1 MTSGIEISE
10 SDFKQYNLK
19 EQNVII
25 FKNLLEV
32 KMDVRKFQDTNVTEH
47 KKIKSWSI
55 KAILISSGAIGLA
68 VIVLGFLF
76 QHIDQAK
83 ALSGG

>member
-32 KMDVRKFQDTNVTEH
+32 KMDVRKFQDTNVIDH

-55 KAILISSGAIGLA
+55 RAILISTGAIALT

-76 QHIDQAK
+76 QHINQT